1 MSKTLPNTSLTILD
15 DTHYSAIFMQ
25 QKRQREADRVRT
37 YTKEAMSGKG
47 EGEEAHVSKNR
58 DQIQCPGGGDS
69 WC

>member
-1 MSKTLPNTSLTILD
+1 
-15 DTHYSAIFMQ
+15 MQ